1 MRIGITVNGVKRVV
15 DVKPNERLL
24 DVLRYR
30 LGIKSVRA
38 GCLVGD
44 CGICTV
50 IVDGKLVKSCLVL
63 AAEVNGSN
71 IVTVE
76 GLSTNM
82 KPSPVQRAFVESFGY
97 QCGYCTPAFVL
108 TTHWITENMVNAS
121 DEEIARVLNGIV
133 CRCTGYKQ
141 IVDSVKL
148 ALKWRRE
155 GSER

>member
-1 MRIGITVNGVKRVV
+1 MRINLTVNGIKRAI
-15 DVKPNERLL
+15 DVKPGERLL
-24 DVLRYR
+24 DTLRYR

-50 IVDGKLVKSCLVL
+50 IVDGRPVKSCPILT
-63 AAEVNGSN
+63 AETNGSN

-76 GLSTNM
+76 GLSTGM

-108 TTHWITENMVNAS
+108 TAHWITENMVNAP
-121 DEEIARVLNGIV
+121 EEDIARVLNSV
-133 CRCTGYKQ
+133 VRRCTGYRQ
-141 IVDSVKL
+141 IIDSVKL
-148 ALKWRRE
+148 ALKWKRE
-155 GSER
+155 GVDR